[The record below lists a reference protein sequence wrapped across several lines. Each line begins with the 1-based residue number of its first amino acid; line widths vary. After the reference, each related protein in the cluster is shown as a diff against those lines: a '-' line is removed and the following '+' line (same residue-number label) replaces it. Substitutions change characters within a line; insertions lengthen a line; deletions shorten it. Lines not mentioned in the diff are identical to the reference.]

1 MPTDEQR
8 MREQFEDWGRTYYL
22 NLIRTRG
29 GQYRDVLTEAA
40 YAAWRAR
47 DAEVQAL
54 REALIEIRDG
64 LEWVYMD
71 RRAEDSFLRALR
83 QAGRALRQ
91 VDAALAGE
99 GGVSEGGSSARNSTM
114 RTDRKSVV

>member
-47 DAEVQAL
+47 DAEVQRLLTAL
-54 REALIEIRDG
+54 TNMFAAFDDPFTTAQVEAHQSAVML
-64 LEWVYMD
+64 L
-71 RRAEDSFLRALR
+71 AEYLPEKEVA
-83 QAGRALRQ
+83 
-91 VDAALAGE
+91 DA
-99 GGVSEGGSSARNSTM
+99 
-114 RTDRKSVV
+114 D

>member
-1 MPTDEQR
+1 MATIDEQR
-8 MREQFEDWGRTYYL
+8 MREQFEAHFHSLGHSEL
-22 NLIRTRG
+22 LTRHPDG
-29 GQYRDVLTEAA
+29 F
-40 YAAWRAR
+40 YATASVRNEWRGFQDGYRAR

-99 GGVSEGGSSARNSTM
+99 GGVSE
-114 RTDRKSVV
+114 